1 MNRTIITICLAMLLM
16 SLGSC
21 TSTLKEQTI
30 TGTIKGLGTNPI
42 VLLNEEKVP
51 IDTVEAINDTFVFKH
66 QIDLNDPK
74 FHGVTFPLLSEKGSR
89 MIKDRT
95 YFFVDSDAI
104 QLTATIAEGG
114 LEDIVVTGSPAT
126 TKYDDLNAN
135 FPANIEIKKYEQ
147 SYMEAFNK
155 YNYGVQNDENR
166 KQLSYYSSIIDS
178 LMGMKRQ
185 NMLDA
190 ISINDKSVA
199 MAAMF
204 YFNFRNEP
212 VEFLEKHLAQ
222 FSPELQNTYYL
233 KQLYTKIALKK
244 SSSVGS
250 MAPDFELMNANGE
263 MVKLSSF
270 KGRYVLID
278 FWASWCGPCIREV
291 PHLKKVYE
299 KFKDHGL
306 EIISVSID
314 DKENAWRKALDKHQ
328 LPYVK
333 LWDDT
338 KVTQDLYQFTGI
350 PYVVLV
356 NPEGDILQINKGLR
370 GDDLETT
377 LEALFR

>member
-42 VLLNEEKVP
+42 VLLNEENVP
-51 IDTVEAINDTFVFKH
+51 IDTVEAMNDTFVFKH
-66 QIDLNDPK
+66 QINLNDTT